1 MKVHVRLFAIAKDM
15 AGFGERQIDLP
26 QASTARDVLNYLSGL
41 DPRFTDWGT
50 AMRLTVN
57 QEYVGN
63 DHPLQAGDEVGV
75 IPPVS
80 GG

>member
-1 MKVHVRLFAIAKDM
+1 
-15 AGFGERQIDLP
+15 
-26 QASTARDVLNYLSGL
+26 L

-50 AMRLTVN
+50 AMRLAVN